1 MDLFFRKYFWIVNL
15 MALGL
20 CAALLGRAASHVV
33 EGAYLT
39 GADDAKVPAVRR
51 NSTSPATKTHGKVA
65 EDIVRRDAFCSGC
78 TPVVK
83 AEDKAATPG
92 TSSNEPQKTSM
103 QLELVSTMVSFDD
116 DAWSMCVLRDLSSK
130 EKDAEMFNRGRKVF
144 ATGATIKSVLSR
156 RVYFDHDGRVE
167 YLDLDNQVAAS
178 AVPAATPTPAA
189 APAAGGNE
197 FGDLDKSI
205 QCNGGNCTIE
215 RALVDKAL
223 GNLTGLSAMARFVP
237 SMRDGKPN
245 GFKVYAI
252 RPNSLFGKIGLQN
265 GDTIKQINGNE
276 MATPDQA
283 LSLFTKLRSASHLSM
298 QVERRSETVTMDYT
312 IK

>member
-15 MALGL
+15 TALGL

-51 NSTSPATKTHGKVA
+51 NAALPVSKTHGKEG
-65 EDIVRRDAFCSGC
+65 EDIVRRSVFCSAC

-83 AEDKAATPG
+83 EADKAAAPG
-92 TSSNEPQKTSM
+92 TSSNEPQKTAM

-116 DAWSMCVLRDLSSK
+116 DVWSMCVLRDLSSK
-130 EKDAEMFNRGRKVF
+130 EKDAEMFNRGKKVF

-167 YLDLDNQVAAS
+167 YLDLDAQTA
-178 AVPAATPTPAA
+178 TPAA
-189 APAAGGNE
+189 AATPAPTAPAAPGGNE

-276 MATPDQA
+276 MSTPDQA
-283 LSLFTKLRSASHLSM
+283 LSLFTKLRSASHLTM